1 MRTHT
6 YTHLHF
12 DATGSNVYNDMYI
25 QQCAHSLRVYI
36 YILYIYRCAC
46 VCINVGDG
54 LYYIVL
60 VLPSFAMVRR
70 PPCICLLQP
79 GKLWGQNWPEILKL
93 SEILKQICNKDQ
105 ARVIAYHRIH
115 SLLGSDIMS
124 MWSLYAWTEGQLGGL
139 SALLRSGLCAQLN
152 PTQAVS
158 VYWLCNMI

>member
-1 MRTHT
+1 MCSV
-6 YTHLHF
+6 YTLP
-12 DATGSNVYNDMYI
+12 I
-25 QQCAHSLRVYI
+25 YI
-36 YILYIYRCAC
+36 YAR

-70 PPCICLLQP
+70 QPYMCLLQP

-105 ARVIAYHRIH
+105 ARIIAYHRIH
-115 SLLGSDIMS
+115 SLLGRDIMS

-139 SALLRSGLCAQLN
+139 SALVRSGLCAQLN

-158 VYWLCNMI
+158 VYWLCNMV